1 MLSTALTMVCTVL
14 LAPFVLL
21 AALAQRN
28 EISRALFS
36 IVELYFANIPHNLR
50 EFAERVANTF
60 SAGDLSPAKQAVGI
74 QVVRVQQR

>member
-1 MLSTALTMVCTVL
+1 MVCAML

-36 IVELYFANIPHNLR
+36 IVGLHFANMPHNLH
-50 EFAERVANTF
+50 EFYERSANTF
-60 SAGDLSPAKQAVGI
+60 SAGDLSPARQAAGI